1 MNRAEAGGSVVGG
14 SVVGGK
20 CACEGV
26 IVWVSLL
33 VAVGRLVGAARDDLR
48 L

>member
-33 VAVGRLVGAARDDLR
+33 VAVGRLVEAAPV
-48 L
+48 

>member
-26 IVWVSLL
+26 IG
-33 VAVGRLVGAARDDLR
+33 AVGRLVGAAPV
-48 L
+48 